1 MGYSWHDAFQAAG
14 ITLAKYVQRRGVFMN
29 QLKYPDWQE
38 PFEGALQE
46 CDSGKILS
54 RISASETAISM
65 RIQTLGTTANGDDER
80 QAIADASNAL
90 VCLMRG
96 ILNSPDLGLETPKES
111 RAATI

>member
-1 MGYSWHDAFQAAG
+1 
-14 ITLAKYVQRRGVFMN
+14 MN
-29 QLKYPDWQE
+29 QMKYPDWQE

-46 CDSGKILS
+46 CDSGKVLS